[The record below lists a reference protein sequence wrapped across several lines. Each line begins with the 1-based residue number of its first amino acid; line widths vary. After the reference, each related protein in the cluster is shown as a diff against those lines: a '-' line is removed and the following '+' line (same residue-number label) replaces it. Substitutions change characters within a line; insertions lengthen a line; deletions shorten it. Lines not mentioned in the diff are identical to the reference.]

1 MRKLTVNVAEFP
13 PVLLSQPAS
22 QDFSMYPATPATLP
36 VLHPGTS
43 LFFPVT
49 ANVLTATQAMNYI
62 SSPTPDVTV
71 RPDRG
76 FSDITPSAS
85 QQVQDFQA
93 TLCLSIQVL
102 LSTLIIDP
110 KLGS

>member
-1 MRKLTVNVAEFP
+1 
-13 PVLLSQPAS
+13 
-22 QDFSMYPATPATLP
+22 MYPATPATLP

-85 QQVQDFQA
+85 QHDRYLALNAFHLAVCGLFLAKSQPRYHA
-93 TLCLSIQVL
+93 ANC
-102 LSTLIIDP
+102 P
-110 KLGS
+110 